1 MDSLDG
7 LEGFIQQESARDHD
21 LEEFQG
27 ELRTQYLECINRSL
41 NAVKTIGIILTPE
54 SSDEYLTTRMME
66 EWDSGKPLEEL
77 DLIEGARIPFNLVK
91 KVLTAVTGDFY
102 LYEEDINEAV
112 RQVNINTDTT
122 TREKLHWIRAIEIA
136 TGRVILTD
144 DDEVNMVVL
153 DATRKSD
160 RLTETITSYRDAVIE
175 DSIKTL
181 YQEITEQFGEHD
193 SARKIAELMVTLPY
207 RVSQYEDSTGEDE
220 TDLESFVN
228 MRLIMLQDMSDS
240 YIPKDMLRYYIVK
253 TSEAMKGFETVIK
266 VAENGQEDED

>member
-1 MDSLDG
+1 
-7 LEGFIQQESARDHD
+7 
-21 LEEFQG
+21 
-27 ELRTQYLECINRSL
+27 
-41 NAVKTIGIILTPE
+41 
-54 SSDEYLTTRMME
+54 
-66 EWDSGKPLEEL
+66 
-77 DLIEGARIPFNLVK
+77 
-91 KVLTAVTGDFY
+91 
-102 LYEEDINEAV
+102 
-112 RQVNINTDTT
+112 
-122 TREKLHWIRAIEIA
+122 
-136 TGRVILTD
+136 
-144 DDEVNMVVL
+144 L

-160 RLTETITSYRDAVIE
+160 RLTETITSYRDAFIE